1 MTMDPLTAI
10 SLGSTAINAI
20 SSFFGG
26 DKSGSG
32 GGFDLSS
39 ISGGTGSGNLLS
51 GLMG

>member
-1 MTMDPLTAI
+1 MDPLTAI

-32 GGFDLSS
+32 SGGGFDLSS
-39 ISGGTGSGNLLS
+39 IFGGSGSGNLLS